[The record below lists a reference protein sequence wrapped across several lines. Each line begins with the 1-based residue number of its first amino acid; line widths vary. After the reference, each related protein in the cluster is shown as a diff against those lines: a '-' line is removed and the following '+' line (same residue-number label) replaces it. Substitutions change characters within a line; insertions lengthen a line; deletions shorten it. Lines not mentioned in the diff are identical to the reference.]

1 MFINS
6 CSHECHHVQRRLLSQ
21 KRRADCSVAKKQKTA
36 WMDCAKG
43 REGRRSDFA
52 QKKKNT
58 PSQRGKKAVAKTT
71 LLNNHGK
78 STTGR
83 NDMELT
89 RVSVA
94 HAAPRR
100 LQTIGL
106 GMNKHITRAW
116 EGRQG
121 LGADKSW
128 ERLKPV
134 GRGKKHVHWESSTAA
149 AAGYG
154 DTCPNAALKPK
165 RIELGKGSK
174 RRPVRDPEGVLLL
187 SYNYSNILSGSDL

>member
-1 MFINS
+1 MNVTTCNAGYCRKKGVRTAAS
-6 CSHECHHVQRRLLSQ
+6 QRNKKPRGWIAR
-21 KRRADCSVAKKQKTA
+21 KEEKAVAATSRK
-36 WMDCAKG
+36 
-43 REGRRSDFA
+43 
-52 QKKKNT
+52 KKKNT

>member
-1 MFINS
+1 MS
-6 CSHECHHVQRRLLSQ
+6 P
-21 KRRADCSVAKKQKTA
+21 RATQVTVAKKACGLQRRKETKNRV
-36 WMDCAKG
+36 DGLRERKRRPSQRLRAK
-43 REGRRSDFA
+43 
-52 QKKKNT
+52 KKKNT